1 MLAQIARHG
10 HFDLEI
16 DAKGDLEIDGHH
28 TVEDVGWVLGQALRE
43 ALGDRRGIVRFGH
56 AYVPLDEALTRVVID
71 LSGRPYLVYKA
82 EFNFARIGDL
92 QTELIE
98 EFLKAFVQEGRF
110 NLHVENLYGRNQHH
124 IAETI
129 FKATARALHIAT
141 RVEHAE
147 IPSTKGVL
155 CTAER
160 RNNLATGVSPWTL
173 TKKATAPKG
182 RQNPK
187 ASVAP
192 TGLMFLDLNP
202 RACARGYGCIARCAS

>member
-1 MLAQIARHG
+1 MNPRIATKSRKTNETDIRINLNLDGTGQHQLATGIPFFDHMLAQLARHG
-10 HFDLEI
+10 YLDLDV

-71 LSGRPYLVYKA
+71 LSGRPYLVYKV
-82 EFNFARIGDL
+82 EFKAARIGDL

-129 FKATARALHIAT
+129 FKATARALHAAT
-141 RVEHAE
+141 RVQYAE

-155 CTAER
+155 
-160 RNNLATGVSPWTL
+160 
-173 TKKATAPKG
+173 
-182 RQNPK
+182 
-187 ASVAP
+187 
-192 TGLMFLDLNP
+192 
-202 RACARGYGCIARCAS
+202 

>member
-1 MLAQIARHG
+1 MNPRNATKSRKTNETDIRVGLNLDGTGKHQLSTGIPFFDHMLAQLARHG
-10 HFDLEI
+10 QFDLEI

-43 ALGDRRGIVRFGH
+43 ALGDSRGLVRFGH

-71 LSGRPYLVYKA
+71 LSGRPYLIYKVDFRSA
-82 EFNFARIGDL
+82 KVGDL

-124 IAETI
+124 IAETV
-129 FKATARALHIAT
+129 FKATARALHSAT
-141 RVEHAE
+141 RIGHAD

-155 CTAER
+155 
-160 RNNLATGVSPWTL
+160 
-173 TKKATAPKG
+173 
-182 RQNPK
+182 
-187 ASVAP
+187 
-192 TGLMFLDLNP
+192 
-202 RACARGYGCIARCAS
+202 

>member
-1 MLAQIARHG
+1 MNKSRISTKSRKTNETDIRVELNLDGIGEYRIATGIPFFDHMLAQVARHG
-10 HFDLEI
+10 RFDLDI
-16 DAKGDLEIDGHH
+16 GATGDLEIDGHH
-28 TVEDVGWVLGQALRE
+28 TVEDVGWVLGQTLQE
-43 ALGDRRGIVRFGH
+43 ALGERRGIVRFAH

-82 EFNFARIGDL
+82 EFRSARIGDL

-129 FKATARALHIAT
+129 FKATARALHLAT
-141 RVEHAE
+141 RMEEEYAD

-155 CTAER
+155 
-160 RNNLATGVSPWTL
+160 
-173 TKKATAPKG
+173 
-182 RQNPK
+182 
-187 ASVAP
+187 
-192 TGLMFLDLNP
+192 
-202 RACARGYGCIARCAS
+202 

>member
-1 MLAQIARHG
+1 MMDPRTATKSRKTNETDIRISLNVDGTGEQKIATGIPFFDHMLAQIARHG
-10 HFDLEI
+10 QFDLEI

-28 TVEDVGWVLGQALRE
+28 TVEDVGWVLGLALRD
-43 ALGDRRGIVRFGH
+43 ALGDRRGITRFGH

-82 EFNFARIGDL
+82 DFKATRVGDL

-110 NLHVENLYGRNQHH
+110 NLHVEDLYGRNQHH

-129 FKATARALHIAT
+129 FKATARALHTAT
-141 RVEHAE
+141 RIQHAQ

-155 CTAER
+155 
-160 RNNLATGVSPWTL
+160 
-173 TKKATAPKG
+173 
-182 RQNPK
+182 
-187 ASVAP
+187 
-192 TGLMFLDLNP
+192 
-202 RACARGYGCIARCAS
+202 

>member
-1 MLAQIARHG
+1 MMEARQSTRTRKTNETEIRISLNLDGNGQHHIATGIPFFDHMLTQIARHG

-28 TVEDVGWVLGQALRE
+28 TVEDVGLVLGQALRE
-43 ALGDRRGIVRFGH
+43 ALGDRRGITRFGH

-71 LSGRPYLVYKA
+71 LSGRPYLIYKV
-82 EFNFARIGDL
+82 EFKSARIGDL

-98 EFLKAFVQEGRF
+98 EFLKALVQEGRL

-141 RVEHAE
+141 RIEHAE

-155 CTAER
+155 
-160 RNNLATGVSPWTL
+160 
-173 TKKATAPKG
+173 
-182 RQNPK
+182 
-187 ASVAP
+187 
-192 TGLMFLDLNP
+192 
-202 RACARGYGCIARCAS
+202 

>member
-1 MLAQIARHG
+1 MDARIATKSRKTNETDIRVSLNLDGKGDHQIATGIPFFDHMLAQIARHG
-10 HFDLEI
+10 HLDLEI
-16 DAKGDLEIDGHH
+16 EAKGDLEIDGHH

-82 EFNFARIGDL
+82 EFKSARIGDL

-98 EFLKAFVQEGRF
+98 EFLKALVQEGRF

-129 FKATARALHIAT
+129 FKGTARALYSAT
-141 RVEHAE
+141 RVEHAQ

-155 CTAER
+155 
-160 RNNLATGVSPWTL
+160 
-173 TKKATAPKG
+173 
-182 RQNPK
+182 
-187 ASVAP
+187 
-192 TGLMFLDLNP
+192 
-202 RACARGYGCIARCAS
+202 

>member
-1 MLAQIARHG
+1 MSTRQISKARKTNETDIRVSLDLDGTGNHKIATGIPFFDHMLAQLARHG

-16 DAKGDLEIDGHH
+16 QAHGDLEIDGHH
-28 TVEDVGWVLGQALRE
+28 TVEDVGWVLGQALHE
-43 ALGDRRGIVRFGH
+43 ALGERRGIVRFGH
-56 AYVPLDEALTRVVID
+56 AYIPLDEALTRVVVD

-82 EFNFARIGDL
+82 EFRVPRIGDL

-129 FKATARALHIAT
+129 FKALARSLRAAT
-141 RVEHAE
+141 RVEAGVTG

-155 CTAER
+155 
-160 RNNLATGVSPWTL
+160 
-173 TKKATAPKG
+173 
-182 RQNPK
+182 
-187 ASVAP
+187 
-192 TGLMFLDLNP
+192 
-202 RACARGYGCIARCAS
+202 

>member
-1 MLAQIARHG
+1 MDPRKTTKSRKTNETDISVSLNLDGTGEHRIATGIPFFDHMLAQIARHG

-56 AYVPLDEALTRVVID
+56 AYVPLDEALTRVVVD

-82 EFNFARIGDL
+82 DFKSTRVGDL

-98 EFLKAFVQEGRF
+98 EFLKALVQEGRF

-129 FKATARALHIAT
+129 FKATARALHTAT
-141 RVEHAE
+141 RVEHSQ

-155 CTAER
+155 
-160 RNNLATGVSPWTL
+160 
-173 TKKATAPKG
+173 
-182 RQNPK
+182 
-187 ASVAP
+187 
-192 TGLMFLDLNP
+192 
-202 RACARGYGCIARCAS
+202 

>member
-1 MLAQIARHG
+1 MDARIATKSRKTNETDIRVSLNLDGKGDHQIATGIPFFDHMLAQIARHG

-16 DAKGDLEIDGHH
+16 EAKGDLEIDGHH

-43 ALGDRRGIVRFGH
+43 ALGDGRGIVRFGH

-82 EFNFARIGDL
+82 EFKSPRIGDL

-98 EFLKAFVQEGRF
+98 EFLKALVQEGRF

-129 FKATARALHIAT
+129 FKATARALYSAT
-141 RVEHAE
+141 RVEHAQ
-147 IPSTKGVL
+147 IPSTKGIL
-155 CTAER
+155 
-160 RNNLATGVSPWTL
+160 
-173 TKKATAPKG
+173 
-182 RQNPK
+182 
-187 ASVAP
+187 
-192 TGLMFLDLNP
+192 
-202 RACARGYGCIARCAS
+202 

>member
-1 MLAQIARHG
+1 MDPRTTTKSRKTNETDIRVNLNLDGTGEHRIDTGIPFFDHMLAQLARHG

-16 DAKGDLEIDGHH
+16 EAKGDLEIDGHH

-43 ALGDRRGIVRFGH
+43 TLGDRRGIVRFGH
-56 AYVPLDEALTRVVID
+56 AFVPLDEALTRVVID

-82 EFNFARIGDL
+82 EFKSPRIGAL

-129 FKATARALHIAT
+129 FKATARALHMAT
-141 RVEHAE
+141 RVEHSQ

-155 CTAER
+155 
-160 RNNLATGVSPWTL
+160 
-173 TKKATAPKG
+173 
-182 RQNPK
+182 
-187 ASVAP
+187 
-192 TGLMFLDLNP
+192 
-202 RACARGYGCIARCAS
+202 

>member
-1 MLAQIARHG
+1 MNPRKATKSRKTNETEIRVSLDLDGSGEYKIGTGIPFFDHMLAQLARHG
-10 HFDLEI
+10 YFDLEI

-28 TVEDVGWVLGQALRE
+28 TVEDVGLVLGQALQE
-43 ALGDRRGIVRFGH
+43 AEGDRRGITRFGH

-82 EFNFARIGDL
+82 EFKTPRLGDL

-129 FKATARALHIAT
+129 FKATARALHMAT
-141 RVEHAE
+141 RVQYAT

-155 CTAER
+155 
-160 RNNLATGVSPWTL
+160 
-173 TKKATAPKG
+173 
-182 RQNPK
+182 
-187 ASVAP
+187 
-192 TGLMFLDLNP
+192 
-202 RACARGYGCIARCAS
+202 

>member
-1 MLAQIARHG
+1 MDPRTSTKARKTNETDIRVSLNLDGTGDHRINTGIPFFDHMLAQIARHG
-10 HFDLEI
+10 HFDLTVE
-16 DAKGDLEIDGHH
+16 AKGDLEIDGHH
-28 TVEDVGWVLGQALRE
+28 TVEDVGWVLGQALGE

-56 AYVPLDEALTRVVID
+56 AYVPLDEALTRVVVD

-82 EFNFARIGDL
+82 EFKSPRIGDL

-129 FKATARALHIAT
+129 FKATARALHTAT
-141 RVEHAE
+141 RVEHSA

-155 CTAER
+155 
-160 RNNLATGVSPWTL
+160 
-173 TKKATAPKG
+173 
-182 RQNPK
+182 
-187 ASVAP
+187 
-192 TGLMFLDLNP
+192 
-202 RACARGYGCIARCAS
+202 

>member
-1 MLAQIARHG
+1 MDPRKATKSRKTNETDIRVTLNLDGAGEHRIATGIPFFDHMLAQIAKHG

-43 ALGDRRGIVRFGH
+43 SLGDRRGIVRFGH

-71 LSGRPYLVYKA
+71 LSGRPYLVYKV
-82 EFNFARIGDL
+82 EFKSARIGDL

-110 NLHVENLYGRNQHH
+110 NLHVESLYGRNQHH

-129 FKATARALHIAT
+129 FKATARALHVAT
-141 RVEHAE
+141 RVEHAQ

-155 CTAER
+155 
-160 RNNLATGVSPWTL
+160 
-173 TKKATAPKG
+173 
-182 RQNPK
+182 
-187 ASVAP
+187 
-192 TGLMFLDLNP
+192 
-202 RACARGYGCIARCAS
+202 

>member
-1 MLAQIARHG
+1 MMDARTAMKSRKTNETDIRVSLNVDGTGEQKIVTGIPFFDHMLAQIARHG
-10 HFDLEI
+10 QFDLEI

-28 TVEDVGWVLGQALRE
+28 TVEDVGWVLGQSLDD
-43 ALGDRRGIVRFGH
+43 ALGDRRGITRFGH

-82 EFNFARIGDL
+82 DFKATRVGDL

-129 FKATARALHIAT
+129 FKATARALHTAT
-141 RVEHAE
+141 RIRHAQ

-155 CTAER
+155 
-160 RNNLATGVSPWTL
+160 
-173 TKKATAPKG
+173 
-182 RQNPK
+182 
-187 ASVAP
+187 
-192 TGLMFLDLNP
+192 
-202 RACARGYGCIARCAS
+202 

>member
-1 MLAQIARHG
+1 MNPRNATRSRKTNETEIRVSLNLDGTGEYKIGTGIPFFDHMLAQLARHG

-28 TVEDVGWVLGQALRE
+28 TVEDVGLVLGQALQE
-43 ALGDRRGIVRFGH
+43 AEGDRRGIVRFGH

-82 EFNFARIGDL
+82 EFKSPRIGDL

-129 FKATARALHIAT
+129 FKATARALHMAT
-141 RVEHAE
+141 RVQYAT

-155 CTAER
+155 
-160 RNNLATGVSPWTL
+160 
-173 TKKATAPKG
+173 
-182 RQNPK
+182 
-187 ASVAP
+187 
-192 TGLMFLDLNP
+192 
-202 RACARGYGCIARCAS
+202 

>member
-1 MLAQIARHG
+1 
-10 HFDLEI
+10 
-16 DAKGDLEIDGHH
+16 
-28 TVEDVGWVLGQALRE
+28 LRE
-43 ALGDRRGIVRFGH
+43 ALGDRRGITRFGH

-82 EFNFARIGDL
+82 DFKATRVGDL

-129 FKATARALHIAT
+129 FKATARAMRTAT
-141 RVEHAE
+141 RVEHTQ

-155 CTAER
+155 
-160 RNNLATGVSPWTL
+160 
-173 TKKATAPKG
+173 
-182 RQNPK
+182 
-187 ASVAP
+187 
-192 TGLMFLDLNP
+192 
-202 RACARGYGCIARCAS
+202 